1 MIHKLTDTSYIKY
14 LLNKYTTTNAK
25 KKFGQNF
32 LISEHVLNQIIET
45 AQIEPTDTIVEIGPG
60 LGVLTRELC
69 LRAGKIIS
77 IEKDRDMLRVLQ
89 ETILDDTRGAR
100 EKTTILEQ
108 DALRFNIETIN
119 TPYKLVA
126 NLPYNVATAIL
137 QNFLVNT
144 AHTKH
149 QPTRIAVLVQKEVAE
164 KACAKTGDHNVLS
177 LTLQPFGKPEIIAHV
192 PPGSFFPSP
201 KVTSSILLI
210 TPYETPL
217 LPQELTKPYF
227 RFIHAAFSQ
236 KRKMLGKSLQQIASK
251 ETIIQLLTK
260 ANIPPEIRPQELTL
274 EHWLTIASLA
284 GQKGLS

>member
-14 LLNKYTTTNAK
+14 LLNKYTATQAK

-32 LISEHVLNQIIET
+32 LMSEHVLNQIVET

-69 LRAGKIIS
+69 LRAHKVIA
-77 IEKDRDMLRVLQ
+77 IEKDRDMLRALR
-89 ETILDDTRGAR
+89 ETILDDTRDAK
-100 EKTTILEQ
+100 EKITILQQ
-108 DALRFNIETIN
+108 DALQFDPSTISS
-119 TPYKLVA
+119 PYKLVA
-126 NLPYNVATAIL
+126 NLPYNVATPIL
-137 QNFLVNT
+137 ENFLVKT

-149 QPTRIAVLVQKEVAE
+149 QPTRIAVLIQKEVAE

-177 LTLQPFGKPEIIAHV
+177 LTIQPFGKPEIIAHV

-217 LPQELTKPYF
+217 LPEELTKPYF

-236 KRKMLGKSLQQIASK
+236 KRKMLGKSLQQIAPK
-251 ETIIQLLTK
+251 EAIRELLSK

-274 EHWLTIASLA
+274 DHWLTLA
-284 GQKGLS
+284 RLSKE